1 MLMAQHSASK
11 QSFPAKLVL
20 ILQICVARFW
30 QDEVDILRERSGRL
44 TTAESTID
52 SMRKKV
58 EEGNELKRQLRKLDE
73 KNAQYVQQNMELE
86 EVRQRIILPSSTATA
101 TATQEASEI
110 ANIVLENANMLA
122 YLPTLMLTFR
132 W

>member
-1 MLMAQHSASK
+1 MAQHSASK

-101 TATQEASEI
+101 TQEALEI

-132 W
+132 

>member
-122 YLPTLMLTFR
+122 CLPTLMLTFR

>member
-1 MLMAQHSASK
+1 MAQHSASK

-132 W
+132 

>member
-1 MLMAQHSASK
+1 MAQHSASK

-73 KNAQYVQQNMELE
+73 KNAQYVQQNMEIE
-86 EVRQRIILPSSTATA
+86 EGRQRIILPSSTATA

-110 ANIVLENANMLA
+110 ANIVLENVNMLA

-132 W
+132 

>member
-101 TATQEASEI
+101 TQEALEI